1 VAVALKVLSSHALME
16 IINAL
21 APAFERAT
29 GHGFA
34 AGYDPSNVL
43 KRRIESGEDFD
54 GAIMTRTAL
63 DALTVRGLIVP
74 GGITDLGRSGIGL
87 SVPKG
92 ARKPP
97 LATDDDVKNALLS
110 ARSIVRSQD
119 GASGAYFVT
128 LIERLG
134 IADKLRACIILAPSG
149 RVAEL
154 VARGEAEIAVQQI
167 SELSPVVGA
176 DFADPLPPELQHYTI
191 FCAGLAEASQM
202 SDVARR
208 LIDLIVTPAAAA
220 LMKTHGLEPAL
231 PM

>member
-1 VAVALKVLSSHALME
+1 
-16 IINAL
+16 
-21 APAFERAT
+21 
-29 GHGFA
+29 
-34 AGYDPSNVL
+34 
-43 KRRIESGEDFD
+43 
-54 GAIMTRTAL
+54 
-63 DALTVRGLIVP
+63 
-74 GGITDLGRSGIGL
+74 
-87 SVPKG
+87 
-92 ARKPP
+92 
-97 LATDDDVKNALLS
+97 
-110 ARSIVRSQD
+110 VRSQD
-119 GASGAYFVT
+119 GTSGAYFVT

-220 LMKTHGLEPAL
+220 LMKTLMGSNRRLRCKVAKGGESSVRQYRRPWTHLERQG
-231 PM
+231 

>member
-34 AGYDPSNVL
+34 AGYDPSSVL

-63 DALTVRGLIVP
+63 DALTVRGVIVP

-92 ARKPP
+92 ARNRRLRPTTTSK
-97 LATDDDVKNALLS
+97 
-110 ARSIVRSQD
+110 
-119 GASGAYFVT
+119 T
-128 LIERLG
+128 L
-134 IADKLRACIILAPSG
+134 CFPHAPSCG
-149 RVAEL
+149 PRTAQ
-154 VARGEAEIAVQQI
+154 AAPI
-167 SELSPVVGA
+167 S
-176 DFADPLPPELQHYTI
+176 
-191 FCAGLAEASQM
+191 
-202 SDVARR
+202 
-208 LIDLIVTPAAAA
+208 
-220 LMKTHGLEPAL
+220 
-231 PM
+231 